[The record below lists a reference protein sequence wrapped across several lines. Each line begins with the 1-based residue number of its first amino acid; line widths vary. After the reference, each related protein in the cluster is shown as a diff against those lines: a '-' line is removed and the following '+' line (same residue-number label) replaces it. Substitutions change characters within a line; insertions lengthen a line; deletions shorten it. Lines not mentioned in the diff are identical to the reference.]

1 MPNPSFSTLF
11 PVVQP
16 FADWVSLSP
25 QFYSSI
31 HELLLLMSGQC
42 SIPGPPYPCP
52 VCLRPYVIRQ
62 YSYKCS
68 NCRYNLVQMFKLQVQ
83 PGTNVQ
89 IAGTTWYKCSNC
101 RYNQVQMFK
110 LQVQPGTN
118 VQTWA
123 HHKCSGLATPRFITT
138 CGLLRGNPQP
148 PFFIT
153 HLDFSTYGWSIFP
166 FVPTLSLIPPSHDWE
181 STTAPTPP
189 F

>member
-89 IAGTTWYKCSNC
+89 
-101 RYNQVQMFK
+101 
-110 LQVQPGTN
+110 
-118 VQTWA
+118 TWA